1 MTHRFISRRAA
12 ALLAAAVFVVAVA
25 TASTA
30 LATLGPPVK
39 VTLLGKPAPAEAGQ
53 VWTGQLEIAV
63 GMPVALTNFR
73 LEGRNWNSPRLDA
86 PAIAEMQKSASLLV
100 TVSALPDDPDQP
112 LLFSFD
118 VDGQTFTKTL
128 DLSARNA
135 ARALKPGA
143 SQKEAPEAAT
153 TGTGKQSEVTGPGP
167 VPTELTATQSTAGEK
182 TNARNIRVHGRI
194 VYYRDDNKK
203 VGADHCTIK
212 ICDSNPPF
220 DATLAVGTTDN
231 YGYYDIT
238 FYYSGC
244 WNCGENPDL
253 YVRYEAQNDRVRVE
267 DTTWENAYAW
277 DTGVVY
283 NFSGTDADFGDDSP
297 YHNDEHAALHVLTNV
312 TRTWRWLNSYR
323 GYDTAGLDVQWPEG
337 SGAWYVSFFG
347 EMHIGADRQ
356 WEENVMS
363 HEYGHHWMAKYSWD
377 NLPGY
382 CNGICDGSAPLDC
395 GHCLWCPEDQ
405 GITWSEGFP
414 NWLGWLIPSSYE
426 ADYALKARNIYDF
439 EGLGY
444 CTVGGSYL
452 GDPLLTEGLAAAL
465 LQDITDTTT
474 GDSHTQ
480 FPGYPDALTV
490 GNGPIFICTDY
501 DTPTS
506 VMDFLMKFKARY
518 AGWAENIWQTA
529 KNTGYEIDLMPP
541 SMVSGLTSP
550 SHVTTGD
557 SPDPT
562 IDFTWSRPND
572 DASGVAGYA
581 VLVSSGGPAMP
592 PASMSVGNVTT
603 YTTTTLTPGTY
614 WFNLRPID
622 RAGRW
627 ALAQTS
633 LGPFTIRVAEP
644 SNLAFKTLT
653 GWGSVVVP
661 RGAADATAGNV
672 PLPTT
677 LTGDAAATWWNTA
690 FQNTGDVATSTFFQV
705 NGLVDGVQASGWGV
719 GHPLAGLTT
728 MTALNLGAMTVRAGR
743 HVFEVRLDAS
753 DLIPELNEN
762 DNRWARQWAWA
773 PPTMTAMTPLTR
785 VAPPTRTGGWS
796 SIGEG
801 SYTDNCD
808 GLRMAATGWWNAVAI
823 NPADNTNDYDLYLY
837 ATSTNPIDG
846 FTSSAG
852 GSARLAG
859 WLDAVI
865 TNRNVLGNTSWDV
878 GVVNYSGGS
887 GSYAATHH
895 TNYGIN
901 FGAAPGAVTLGAGE
915 MIRLWE
921 FYVAPA
927 SAGPITLVAT
937 TGTPSRPVT
946 VAWLNQAFTVG
957 GLNNANALLKTDA
970 SGTARLDIPTASSGY
985 HALVVYRDP
994 RDGTAA
1000 LPITVEVG
1008 RSKPDLLPVT
1018 LSGWAAPLVPRP
1030 AADGTVWTVAAPD
1043 TLIGNSAATWLN
1055 FVAENQGLV
1064 EAATQTTTVDLD
1076 GVGRWPYVVGA
1087 MPAAGGRVFVN
1098 ETTPVNVRGG
1108 RHTLALRTD
1117 ALAQVAE
1124 VSETNNA
1131 WGVQYAW
1138 SPFTVPYGELRE
1150 RAAPPD
1156 PIGGWSQIAGT
1167 MPLYDNCDGLRLPA
1181 RSARWRGL
1189 AVIAGEGGDVDLR
1202 LHAPMTDPTTG
1213 FTTTLAMSGWG
1224 QGALDFVLVNDVRA
1238 GNGIFDVG
1246 VTTYDGAEYYLPES
1260 VYAVTM
1266 ELNRAG
1272 YSEPSVLD
1280 RDQLLHLRTIGLDEG
1295 PWDVRLISLEGDV
1308 DWGLSVYS
1316 SESTYAG
1323 KSRVLDGALAFQN
1336 GDGLGEAFT
1345 MQVPYAGWQCLAVW
1359 KVGLADVAKAG
1370 AYQVQITRGASPV
1383 PDDVPPTP
1391 LANALVDVRPN
1402 PFNPRTTV
1410 TFDLAAAVHAQL
1422 AVYDLRGALVRSLVD
1437 AELPAGRHTAAWD
1450 GCDQTG
1456 QSVAS
1461 GVYVARFAAGS
1472 VRDMKRMVLI
1482 R

>member
-1 MTHRFISRRAA
+1 MTQRCLSRRAA
-12 ALLAAAVFVVAVA
+12 ALLAAAVFVGAVSA
-25 TASTA
+25 VSTA
-30 LATLGPPVK
+30 RATLGPPVK
-39 VTLLGKPAPAEAGQ
+39 VTLLGRPAAAEAGK
-53 VWTGQLEIAV
+53 VWNGQLEIAV
-63 GMPVALTNFR
+63 ALPVALTSFR
-73 LEGRNWNSPRLDA
+73 LEGPSWNSPRLDA
-86 PAIAEMQKSASLLV
+86 PAIAEMQKSESLLV
-100 TVSALPDDPDQP
+100 AVSALPDDPDQP
-112 LLFSFD
+112 LRFSFD
-118 VDGQTFTKTL
+118 VDGHTFTKTL

-143 SQKEAPEAAT
+143 SQQSTTAVAT
-153 TGTGKQSEVTGPGP
+153 PVTGKQWEVTGPGP
-167 VPTELTATQSTAGEK
+167 VATELTAPQPAGGQK

-194 VYYRDDNKK
+194 YYLRNDNRE

-212 ICDSNPPF
+212 VCDYNAPF
-220 DATLAVGTTDN
+220 DATLAVGTTDSDGN
-231 YGYYDIT
+231 YDIT
-238 FYYSGC
+238 FYYNGC

-253 YVRYEAQNDRVRVE
+253 YVTYEAQNGRVRVE

-277 DTGVVY
+277 NTPIRYD
-283 NFSGTDADFGDDSP
+283 FSGTDADFGDYRPLFHSDQ
-297 YHNDEHAALHVLTNV
+297 AALHVLTNV
-312 TRTWRWLNSYR
+312 TRTWRWLYDYR

-337 SGAWYVSFFG
+337 SGAWYFSFFG
-347 EMHIGADRQ
+347 EMHVGADRQ
-356 WEENVMS
+356 WEESTLS

-377 NLPGY
+377 NIPGY
-382 CNGICDGSAPLDC
+382 CNGICDGSAPLNC
-395 GHCLWCPEDQ
+395 GHCIWCPEDQ
-405 GITWSEGFP
+405 GIAWSEGFP

-426 ADYALKARNIYDF
+426 ADYGLKARNIYDF
-439 EGLGY
+439 EGLTNCHLGD
-444 CTVGGSYL
+444 SYL
-452 GDPLLTEGLAAAL
+452 GDPLLTEGFVAAL
-465 LQDITDTTT
+465 LQDITDTTA
-474 GDSHTQ
+474 GDSHSQ
-480 FPGYPDALTV
+480 FPGYPDALAV
-490 GNGPIFICTDY
+490 GNGPIFVCVDY

-518 AGWAENIWQTA
+518 AGWAEQIWQTA
-529 KNTGYEIDLMPP
+529 KNCGYEFDLMPP
-541 SMVSGLTSP
+541 SVVSGLTSP

-562 IDFTWSRPND
+562 IDFTWNRPTD

-592 PASMSVGNVTT
+592 PTSMSVGNVTT
-603 YTTTTLTPGTY
+603 YTTTTLAPGTY

-644 SNLAFKTLT
+644 SNLAFRTLP

-661 RGAADATAGNV
+661 RGAADAAAGNV
-672 PLPTT
+672 PLPST
-677 LTGDAAATWWNTA
+677 LTGDAASTWWNTA

-719 GHPLAGLTT
+719 GGPLGGLTS
-728 MTALNLGAMTVRAGR
+728 MTALNLGAMTVRGGR

-773 PPTMTAMTPLTR
+773 PPTMASLTPLTR
-785 VAPPTRTGGWS
+785 AAPPARTGGWS

-846 FTSSAG
+846 FTSSAA
-852 GSARLAG
+852 GSGRLAG

-865 TNRNVLGNTSWDV
+865 TNRNVLGNASWDV

-901 FGAAPGAVTLGAGE
+901 FDAAPGAVTLAAGE
-915 MIRLWE
+915 MLRLWE

-946 VAWLNQAFTVG
+946 VAWLSQAFTVG
-957 GLNNANALLKTDA
+957 GLGSASAQLKTDA
-970 SGTARLDIPTASSGY
+970 SGIARLDIPAASSGY

-1064 EAATQTTTVDLD
+1064 DAAPQTTIVDLD
-1076 GVGRWPYVVGA
+1076 GVGSWPYQVGA

-1098 ETTPVNVRGG
+1098 EATPVTVRGG

-1117 ALAQVAE
+1117 ATAQVAE

-1131 WGVQYAW
+1131 WGAQYAW
-1138 SPFTVPYGELRE
+1138 SPFLLPYDELHE
-1150 RAAPPD
+1150 RAGPPD
-1156 PIGGWSQIAGT
+1156 PTGGWSQIAGT
-1167 MPLYDNCDGLRLPA
+1167 VPLYDNCDGLRLPA
-1181 RSARWRGL
+1181 GSTRWRGL
-1189 AVIAGEGGDVDLR
+1189 AAIADEGGDVDLW
-1202 LHAPMTDPTTG
+1202 LHAPMTDPLNG
-1213 FTTTLAMSGWG
+1213 FSTVLAMFGWG
-1224 QGALDFVLVNDVRA
+1224 RGALDFLVVNDDRA
-1238 GNGIFDVG
+1238 GNGVFDVG
-1246 VTTYDGAEYYLPES
+1246 ATTFEGADFYLSE
-1260 VYAVTM
+1260 AVDAVPM

-1272 YSEPSVLD
+1272 YSEPTEFEGY
-1280 RDQLLHLRTIGLDEG
+1280 QLLHLRTVDLDEG
-1295 PWDVRLISLEGDV
+1295 TWHVRLISLEGDV

-1316 SESTYAG
+1316 SELPYAG
-1323 KSRVLDGALAFQN
+1323 KSTVLGGALAFQN
-1336 GDGLGEAFT
+1336 GEGLDESFT
-1345 MQVPYAGWQCLAVW
+1345 MQVPHAGLQCLAVW

-1370 AYQVQITRGASPV
+1370 AYRVQITRGVSTV
-1383 PDDVPPTP
+1383 PDDTPPTP
-1391 LANALVDVRPN
+1391 LASALVDVRPN

-1410 TFDLAAAVHAQL
+1410 TFELAAAARAQL

-1437 AELPAGRHTAAWD
+1437 AGLPAGRHTAVWD

-1456 QSVAS
+1456 QSAAS
-1461 GVYVARFAAGS
+1461 GVYVARFTAGN
-1472 VRDMKRMVLI
+1472 VRDIKRMVLI